1 MNRKGDSKVENKSA
15 LKRHLFQLENKLLLP
30 EIRTSKEEVMNLLSD
45 NFFEFGS
52 SGKVLYKDEDIS
64 EATLEIVKMTMSDF
78 EIHSLSEEIVLATY
92 RIYNE
97 LNNQHSLRSSIWK
110 VVGGQWKMHF
120 HQGTKIPL

>member
-1 MNRKGDSKVENKSA
+1 MNRKGDWKVENKST
-15 LKRHLFQLENKLLLP
+15 LERHLFQLENKLLLP

-52 SGKVLYKDEDIS
+52 SGQVLYKDEDIS
-64 EATLEIVKMTMSDF
+64 EATFGIVKMTMSDF

-110 VVGGQWKMHF
+110 VVDGQWKMHF

>member
-1 MNRKGDSKVENKSA
+1 
-15 LKRHLFQLENKLLLP
+15 
-30 EIRTSKEEVMNLLSD
+30 MNLLSD

-64 EATLEIVKMTMSDF
+64 LGIVKMTMSDY

-110 VVGGQWKMHF
+110 LVDGQWKMHF

>member
-1 MNRKGDSKVENKSA
+1 MNRKGDSKVENSSA
-15 LKRHLFQLENKLLLP
+15 LKKHLFQLENKLLLP

-64 EATLEIVKMTMSDF
+64 EATLGIVKMTMSDF

-110 VVGGQWKMHF
+110 VVDGQWKMHF

>member
-1 MNRKGDSKVENKSA
+1 MNRKGDWKVENRSA

-64 EATLEIVKMTMSDF
+64 EATLGIVKMTMSDF

-110 VVGGQWKMHF
+110 VVDGQWKMHF

>member
-1 MNRKGDSKVENKSA
+1 
-15 LKRHLFQLENKLLLP
+15 
-30 EIRTSKEEVMNLLSD
+30 MNLLSD

-52 SGKVLYKDEDIS
+52 SGKVLYKDEDIG

-110 VVGGQWKMHF
+110 VVDGQWKMHF
-120 HQGTKIPL
+120 HQGTKIPQ

>member
-1 MNRKGDSKVENKSA
+1 MENRSA

-30 EIRTSKEEVMNLLSD
+30 EIRTSKEEIMNLLSD

-64 EATLEIVKMTMSDF
+64 EATLGIVKMTMSDF

-110 VVGGQWKMHF
+110 VVDGQWKMHF

>member
-1 MNRKGDSKVENKSA
+1 MNRKGDYKVENKSA

-64 EATLEIVKMTMSDF
+64 EATLGIVKMTMSDF

-110 VVGGQWKMHF
+110 VVDGQWKMHF
-120 HQGTKIPL
+120 HQGTKIPQ

>member
-1 MNRKGDSKVENKSA
+1 MNRKGDWKVENRSA

-30 EIRTSKEEVMNLLSD
+30 EIRTSKEDVMNILSD

-64 EATLEIVKMTMSDF
+64 EATLGIVKMTMSDF

-110 VVGGQWKMHF
+110 LVDGQWKMHF